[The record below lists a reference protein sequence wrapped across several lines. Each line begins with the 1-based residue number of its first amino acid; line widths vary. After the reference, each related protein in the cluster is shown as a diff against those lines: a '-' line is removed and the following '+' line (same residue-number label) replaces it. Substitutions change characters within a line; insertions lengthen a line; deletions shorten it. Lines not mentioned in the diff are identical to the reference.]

1 MPSRNRRLFYCPKR
15 GKLMPKK
22 PKRPCKYNGCPK
34 LTDHKSGYCE
44 EHRKDMQQHYER
56 FARGYNHRERYGGA
70 WKKIRDKYIKA
81 HPLCERCIAEKR
93 ATVATLVH
101 HKMPL
106 TNGGTNDESNLMSL
120 CVSCHERIH
129 KRGKTF

>member
-15 GKLMPKK
+15 GETVPKK
-22 PKRPCKYNGCPK
+22 PKRPCKYNGCPN
-34 LTDHKSGYCE
+34 LTDHKSGYCD
-44 EHRKDMQQHYER
+44 EHRKPMQRHYEH

-70 WKKIRDKYIKA
+70 WKKIRDRYIKA
-81 HPLCERCIAEKR
+81 YPLCEKCLAEKK
-93 ATVATLVH
+93 ATMATLVH
-101 HKMPL
+101 HKIPL
-106 TNGGTNDESNLMSL
+106 ANGGTNDESNLMSL